1 MLHLLLLFKLCK
13 FNCYDG
19 IIVSSGR
26 TRNLGFFGEGGGRLK
41 GKIESKKLI

>member
-26 TRNLGFFGEGGGRLK
+26 TRNLGFFLVGERGGGD
-41 GKIESKKLI
+41 

>member
-26 TRNLGFFGEGGGRLK
+26 TRNLGFFWGGGRLK

>member
-26 TRNLGFFGEGGGRLK
+26 VRNLGPGGGGGGLK
-41 GKIESKKLI
+41 DKIESKKLI